1 MNLTPVEFV
10 VVALASW
17 RVAFLLVGD
26 VGPYQVFRR
35 LRTRFPLGG
44 LTSCIY
50 CMTCWT
56 APLMYVL
63 WRTPLAPVV
72 TVFALMGAALMAS
85 SYTGANH
92 G

>member
-1 MNLTPVEFV
+1 MTPFDFAVIT
-10 VVALASW
+10 LATW
-17 RVAFLLVGD
+17 RLAFLLVGD

-44 LTSCIY
+44 LSSCIY

-56 APLMYVL
+56 ALLMYVL
-63 WRTPLAPVV
+63 WQTPLAPVV
-72 TVFALMGAALMAS
+72 TLFALMGAALMLS
-85 SYTGANH
+85 SYTGVNH